1 MIDAVS
7 SGVVEAIK
15 ANSALLDALPDGILV
30 ADRQGRI
37 LFCSRQLETLSG
49 YSAAELVGKPLEA
62 LVPQRFHQEHVQHR
76 ARYFSGGMPIRA
88 MGSGLKTSL
97 QAKDG
102 REIPVDIALAP
113 LPTADAQIVLAAV
126 RDATER
132 TRAEQELR
140 ESQERFQ
147 LLINGVEDYA
157 IFMVDRDGRVA
168 SWNSGAERIKG
179 YAAAEVLGRPIALFY
194 TPEDARAREP
204 ERGLE
209 IATQRGRYE
218 SQGWRVRKDGGR
230 FWAEVVIT
238 AVHDETGVLRG
249 FSKIT
254 RDSTSRKLAQD
265 RTAAVIEIGQAIL
278 AGEQSEHL
286 LGLVARRA
294 REMVSAATSVIAMS
308 GTAVVVDGE
317 AADSLRGTRV
327 ESGDADLAEAMRE
340 AGLAP
345 AVTVPLVAAGRRLG
359 MLGIANRHGGGQFTA
374 DERQVTELFAAQAA
388 VAIEYE
394 RARDELRRLDV
405 LEERERISRELHDG
419 VIQSLFAVGMNLQA
433 AALGAGSSELLE
445 RLDASVAEIDH
456 AIRDL
461 RNYIFSLRPG
471 ILADR
476 QLAQAIQQLAAD
488 FERESGVTI
497 VTDIDAQVAARL
509 ASRAGDVVQLVRESL
524 SNVARHAAATTCRVS
539 LRDVGGQAVL
549 EIDDDG
555 QGFDTD
561 AAAGPGQGLRNLSE
575 RAQSLGGD
583 LDIDA
588 RPAEGTRVR
597 IRLPL

>member
-1 MIDAVS
+1 
-7 SGVVEAIK
+7 
-15 ANSALLDALPDGILV
+15 
-30 ADRQGRI
+30 
-37 LFCSRQLETLSG
+37 
-49 YSAAELVGKPLEA
+49 
-62 LVPQRFHQEHVQHR
+62 
-76 ARYFSGGMPIRA
+76 
-88 MGSGLKTSL
+88 
-97 QAKDG
+97 
-102 REIPVDIALAP
+102 
-113 LPTADAQIVLAAV
+113 
-126 RDATER
+126 
-132 TRAEQELR
+132 
-140 ESQERFQ
+140 
-147 LLINGVEDYA
+147 
-157 IFMVDRDGRVA
+157 
-168 SWNSGAERIKG
+168 
-179 YAAAEVLGRPIALFY
+179 
-194 TPEDARAREP
+194 
-204 ERGLE
+204 
-209 IATQRGRYE
+209 
-218 SQGWRVRKDGGR
+218 
-230 FWAEVVIT
+230 
-238 AVHDETGVLRG
+238 
-249 FSKIT
+249 
-254 RDSTSRKLAQD
+254 
-265 RTAAVIEIGQAIL
+265 
-278 AGEQSEHL
+278 
-286 LGLVARRA
+286 
-294 REMVSAATSVIAMS
+294 
-308 GTAVVVDGE
+308 
-317 AADSLRGTRV
+317 
-327 ESGDADLAEAMRE
+327 
-340 AGLAP
+340 
-345 AVTVPLVAAGRRLG
+345 
-359 MLGIANRHGGGQFTA
+359 GQFTA

-461 RNYIFSLRPG
+461 RNYIFGLRPG